1 MSRFFIPVLLLATL
15 SGCTFSDALKP
26 EPIKSTWSLPAP
38 ASPQVFFVTDREPDA
53 SALGF
58 GPAAEEQKQA
68 TSPWALETPA
78 AKPATAFHRV
88 GTGSAPE

>member
-1 MSRFFIPVLLLATL
+1 MLLFGPKLNTVFASRWKALAWAASIML
-15 SGCTFSDALKP
+15 SAYCSV
-26 EPIKSTWSLPAP
+26 PAVEKTKEK
-38 ASPQVFFVTDREPDA
+38 AEMPDA